1 MTKELV
7 LGAFEVM
14 APTFLAN
21 SWRHPLAR
29 PEGYAGMAHW
39 QALARQLDAGGFDF
53 LFFAEALAYP
63 MTADGEVPEVVV
75 REAVQF
81 PVLDA
86 PLLLS
91 GLAATVDRL
100 GFVVT
105 SSTTAE
111 RPYLLARKYST
122 LDHLTGGRVGWN
134 IVTSD
139 MQDALVRLLGEDGV
153 TAHDTRY
160 ARADDF
166 VSLCLTLWE
175 KGWDERAQPMDKA
188 TGVFTDPAKV
198 HRLRHDGPFFSL
210 DGYYPIAP
218 SPQRTPTLFQAGASS
233 AGKDFAA
240 TYAEC
245 VFTQERTVEATAA
258 LVRDLRD
265 RVEQRGRPRDAVKV
279 VNGLS
284 VIVGDTEEEAARL
297 RRELTDAP
305 SREAMAALFLGWS
318 GVDLTRFDPAATL
331 EDVSTQVGQSVLQQ
345 YQDPGLTVGE
355 VLDGLRETMGGFKV
369 TGTPDRVADEIEAI
383 AVATDVDGFLVE
395 FTFGGTE
402 SYRDFIADV
411 MPRLRAKGL
420 LPAEPRRGS
429 LREVLT
435 GSDSPHL
442 PADHPGRR

>member
-1 MTKELV
+1 MSKQLV

-21 SWRHPLAR
+21 SWRHPLAQ

-39 QALARQLDAGGFDF
+39 QELARQLDAGGFDF

-63 MTADGEVPEVVV
+63 MTPEGEVPEVVV

-81 PVLDA
+81 PVHDA

-122 LDHLTGGRVGWN
+122 LDHLTNGRVGWN

-139 MQDALVRLLGEDGV
+139 MQDALVRLLGEGAV

-175 KGWDERAQPMDKA
+175 KGWDEQAQPMDKA
-188 TGVFTDPAKV
+188 SGVFTDPAKV
-198 HRLRHDGPFFSL
+198 HRLHHDGPFFAL

-218 SPQRTPTLFQAGASS
+218 SPQRTPTLFQAGASV
-233 AGKDFAA
+233 AGKNFAA

-245 VFTQERTVEATAA
+245 IFTQERDVEAAAA

-265 RVEQRGRPRDAVKV
+265 RAQERGRPRDGVKV

-284 VIVGDTEEEAARL
+284 VVVGDTEEKARRL

-318 GVDLTRFDPAATL
+318 GIDLTRFDPAATL
-331 EDVSTQVGQSVLQQ
+331 QDISTEVGQSLLRQ
-345 YQDPGLTVGE
+345 YQDPSLTVGQ

-369 TGTPDRVADEIEAI
+369 TGTPAQVADEIESI
-383 AVATDVDGFLVE
+383 VEATDVDGFLVE

-411 MPRLRAKGL
+411 MPLLRARGL
-420 LPAEPRRGS
+420 LPAQPRRGS
-429 LREVLT
+429 LREMLT
-435 GSDSPHL
+435 GSGSPHL
-442 PADHPGRR
+442 PGTHPGRR